1 MGVIA
6 AGLALRIGLALADVS
21 ELAISVLTPC
31 RIDTLWW
38 ERFCLSSHAARVGC
52 RCCSGVAGRRR
63 SVSAWPIWVLSTYSA
78 LANTGVPV
86 LHQIRNTLYAL
97 FFGALTL
104 LSLRPSTE
112 LISRAFRSRVLR
124 FFGKYSYGLY
134 VYHGLLAW
142 YLYESAAVRRAN
154 TARIPR
160 RISENGASVDHR
172 PRLSRLSSS
181 TKRSGV
187 IDAASSRTLPTVR
200 KGDQPAIQAPAHRD
214 LRQRSAGSSRFNSSA
229 QFRTTTMSGDVSV
242 VADFIMRKRR
252 ASGDTS

>member
-1 MGVIA
+1 M
-6 AGLALRIGLALADVS
+6 
-21 ELAISVLTPC
+21 
-31 RIDTLWW
+31 
-38 ERFCLSSHAARVGC
+38 
-52 RCCSGVAGRRR
+52 
-63 SVSAWPIWVLSTYSA
+63 
-78 LANTGVPV
+78 

-134 VYHGLLAW
+134 VYYGLLPW
-142 YLYESAAVRRAN
+142 YLLRIGRCATGEHRG
-154 TARIPR
+154 IPR
-160 RISENGASVDHR
+160 RESENGASVDHR

-200 KGDQPAIQAPAHRD
+200 KGDQPAIEAPAHRD